1 MGKVTKEDSRG
12 PDSKKSYESLRE
24 LWYVAEARGMWWLA
38 LLCRMMW
45 LV

>member
-1 MGKVTKEDSRG
+1 MRKVTKEDSRG
-12 PDSKKSYESLRE
+12 PDRIILRE

-38 LLCRMMW
+38 LLCRMLW